1 MKNSTKRFALGF
13 LSSLLLAVGLARAAD
28 LLDPLTLSLPATQAA
43 ATGTAPDTIINCTLD
58 GVDQ

>member
-28 LLDPLTLSLPATQAA
+28 LLDPINHSLRAGDVVISDAA
-43 ATGTAPDTIINCTLD
+43 PGTVSECFDNEL
-58 GVDQ
+58 